1 MLEIVLKDESSWRRS
16 GRPAKPVDATVLAA
30 LQSTYRTQK
39 IGSLPISSPEDY
51 SEAMAF
57 VAEAR
62 RAARS
67 LGGVRVVW
75 QPQSP
80 VQATNELR
88 FRLVDWTK

>member
-1 MLEIVLKDESSWRRS
+1 MLEIVLKDESSWRKS

-39 IGSLPISSPEDY
+39 IGTLPIGGPDDY
-51 SEAMAF
+51 AEAMAF

-67 LGGVRVVW
+67 IGGVRVVW

-80 VQATNELR
+80 VQATSELR
-88 FRLVDWTK
+88 FRLVDWNR